1 MSSNP
6 LALKISK
13 LSKSYKISSRTQRNV
28 PKSFREDLMA
38 LLKRSFSSGGHDA
51 PETFWALKD
60 LDLEVKRGEKLA
72 IVGSNGSGK
81 STLLKL
87 ISRITRPT
95 SGKIELFGKVGA
107 LLELGA
113 GFHTDLTGREN
124 IYLSGAI
131 LGMKQHE
138 IDAKFDQIV
147 EFSELVSF
155 LDLPVKRYSS
165 GMFLKLAFSVIS
177 HLNSD
182 ILIADEILSAGDGD
196 FQKKS
201 LQKMK
206 EIAQEN
212 RTVIYVT
219 HHVESILSFC
229 PRTIWIQN
237 GKIVEDGPSEVI
249 VEKYLCKMHKKT

>member
-1 MSSNP
+1 MP
-6 LALKISK
+6 HG
-13 LSKSYKISSRTQRNV
+13 

-38 LLKRSFSSGGHDA
+38 LLKRSFSAAGQDS
-51 PETFWALKD
+51 PETFWALKN

-113 GFHTDLTGREN
+113 GFHGDLTGREN

-131 LGMKQHE
+131 LGMKSEE

-147 EFSELVSF
+147 EFAELVSF

-165 GMFLKLAFSVIS
+165 GMFLRLAFSVIS

-182 ILIADEILSAGDGD
+182 ILIADEILSAGDVD
-196 FQKKS
+196 FQKKC

-206 EIAQEN
+206 EIVNEN

-229 PRTIWIQN
+229 PRTIWIKKGQ
-237 GKIVEDGPSEVI
+237 IVADGPSNI
-249 VEKYLCKMHKKT
+249 VVEQYLRDSQH

>member
-1 MSSNP
+1 MSSNS

-13 LSKSYKISSRTQRNV
+13 LSKSYKISSRTAPHL

-38 LLKRSFSSGGHDA
+38 LFSAKHKEA

-72 IVGSNGSGK
+72 IIGANGSGK

-95 SGKIELFGKVGA
+95 AGKIELFGRVGA

-113 GFHTDLTGREN
+113 GFHGDLTGREN

-131 LGMKQHE
+131 LGMKKQE
-138 IDAKFDQIV
+138 IDAKFNQIV
-147 EFSELVSF
+147 EFSELESF

-177 HLNSD
+177 HLDSD
-182 ILIADEILSAGDGD
+182 ILIADEILSVGDAN
-196 FQKKS
+196 FRKKC
-201 LQKMK
+201 LQKMH
-206 EIAQEN
+206 EIANQN

-219 HHVESILSFC
+219 HNVESIFSFC
-229 PRTIWIQN
+229 PRTIWMRN
-237 GKIVEDGPSEVI
+237 GKIIEDGQSEIV
-249 VEKYLCKMHKKT
+249 VEKYLHEMAVKK